1 MWGDGFL
8 RKGGFAFSITS
19 VRTGSAPTGC
29 SWGANGLGVG
39 RQRRFWAGGGCLPF
53 LARARQPPRGGARPP
68 AHAISHQPPPPFRKN
83 PVGWRRRF
91 GEGGVK
97 KSEFLVYLCC

>member
-8 RKGGFAFSITS
+8 RKGGFAFSIS
-19 VRTGSAPTGC
+19 CVRTVRAHTVC
-29 SWGANGLGVG
+29 SCRTNGLGDG
-39 RQRRFWAGGGCLPF
+39 RLRRFCF
-53 LARARQPPRGGARPP
+53 FVVCPP
-68 AHAISHQPPPPFRKN
+68 ISDRVCAYTRTPPPPFRKN

-97 KSEFLVYLCC
+97 KSEVLVYLCC